1 MPVHFMSAATDASG
15 LPAYSTEHAGVWKL
29 PSTAAA
35 AATTATQVLSILPT
49 TLCKLHCAATSK
61 ANLALVPLVPLC
73 ATVVF
78 SRTSVWN

>member
-1 MPVHFMSAATDASG
+1 MSATTDASG

-35 AATTATQVLSILPT
+35 DTRVLFILPT
-49 TLCKLHCAATSK
+49 TLCKLPCAATSK
-61 ANLALVPLVPLC
+61 PNLALVPLVPLR

-78 SRTSVWN
+78 SRTSTWS